1 MPCDGEGSL
10 SGLDEQEREHPGPNG
25 EPQRCVVADAPDP
38 GPVLPG
44 LHRLLPKNPEL
55 NVDVWEKK
63 KYFEHS

>member
-1 MPCDGEGSL
+1 MGKGAFQVWRVST
-10 SGLDEQEREHPGPNG
+10 PGPNG

-44 LHRLLPKNPEL
+44 LHCLLPKNPEL

-63 KYFEHS
+63 KYFERS

>member
-1 MPCDGEGSL
+1 MGKGAFQVWTNRRVST
-10 SGLDEQEREHPGPNG
+10 PGPNG
-25 EPQRCVVADAPDP
+25 EPQCCVVADAPDP

-63 KYFEHS
+63 NTLSVPDF